1 MVTRI
6 QKWGNSQGLRIP
18 REVLEK
24 AHVAVNDE
32 VDVSAEEGVIIIT
45 PVKRVRR
52 GRNLAELLSRIPDD
66 YEAEEEDWGMP
77 RGKETW

>member
-18 REVLEK
+18 REVLEE
-24 AHVAVNDE
+24 AHVSVNDE
-32 VDVSAEEGVIIIT
+32 VDVSTEKGIIIIT

-52 GRNLAELLSRIPDD
+52 GRNLEELLAGIPDD
-66 YEAEEEDWGMP
+66 YGAEEVDLGVP
-77 RGKETW
+77 QGKETW

>member
-18 REVLEK
+18 REILEE
-24 AHVAVNDE
+24 AHVSVNDE
-32 VDVSAEEGVIIIT
+32 VDVSTENGIIIIT

-52 GRNLAELLSRIPDD
+52 GRNLEELLAGIPDD
-66 YEAEEEDWGMP
+66 YRAEETDWGVP
-77 RGKETW
+77 QGKETW

>member
-18 REVLEK
+18 REVLEE
-24 AHVAVNDE
+24 AHVSVNDE
-32 VDVSAEEGVIIIT
+32 VDVSTEKGIIIIT

-52 GRNLAELLSRIPDD
+52 GRNLEELLAGIPDD
-66 YEAEEEDWGMP
+66 YGAEEVDWGVP
-77 RGKETW
+77 QGKETW

>member
-18 REVLEK
+18 REVLEE
-24 AHVAVNDE
+24 AHVSVNDE
-32 VDVSAEEGVIIIT
+32 VDVTAEEGVIIIT

-52 GRNLAELLSRIPDD
+52 GRNLEELLSRIPKG
-66 YEAEEEDWGMP
+66 YRAEEVEWGVP
-77 RGKETW
+77 QGKEAW